1 MLTFALA
8 ATSLSNQIVSLNQT
22 PTFKWRRV
30 RRVYRT
36 RNIERTMC
44 YKPEK
49 KQTNNVNIDNKKKMT
64 PLQQPPERRGEAGSV
79 TRRALVT

>member
-36 RNIERTMC
+36 RNIELTMC

-49 KQTNNVNIDNKKKMT
+49 NKQTNNVNIDNNKK
-64 PLQQPPERRGEAGSV
+64 
-79 TRRALVT
+79 

>member
-22 PTFKWRRV
+22 PVFKWRRV

-49 KQTNNVNIDNKKKMT
+49 KTNKQCKHRQQKKMT
-64 PLQQPPERRGEAGSV
+64 PLQQPPERRGEDGSV